1 MQFTLLLEM
10 VLEQVG
16 GDGAGHGGLSAQDVS
31 NDQVDS
37 LLCDTSGHI

>member
-1 MQFTLLLEM
+1 M
-10 VLEQVG
+10 VLEQVA
-16 GDGAGHGGLSAQDVS
+16 GDGAGHGALSAQDVS